1 MLLGLPNLAAGYWVR
16 PVDLPQF
23 SLAPHIAI
31 TWRRQRSCSSCLS
44 DGKATACYGRP
55 APTCISIRPV
65 YVSYVPLMP
74 YEYTQWPITMGLYNI
89 AGVPDA
95 GEQLKA
101 FLAGHSVSAIIV
113 GDHRYQLTKFDGGPT
128 PDVPVRVP

>member
-1 MLLGLPNLAAGYWVR
+1 MLWQASTDMYFYQAG
-16 PVDLPQF
+16 
-23 SLAPHIAI
+23 
-31 TWRRQRSCSSCLS
+31 
-44 DGKATACYGRP
+44 G
-55 APTCISIRPV
+55 
-65 YVSYVPLMP
+65 YVSLVPLMP

-113 GDHRYQLTKFDGGPT
+113 GDHRYRLTKFDGGPT
-128 PDVPVRVP
+128 PDVPVRVPIGPRERGEIDRCLGALGMRRLRSVVSGSTAFHRRRSCRIAN